1 MALGGHHAKSRANS
15 RANSHAKSHAKSG
28 KEGQERQKRGAA
40 IAPLNFALV
49 PFGAADGGAK
59 PCQRLL

>member
-15 RANSHAKSHAKSG
+15 HAKSHAKSHSKSS

-40 IAPLNFALV
+40 IAPLKFSLV
-49 PFGAADGGAK
+49 PTGAVDGGAK
-59 PCQRLL
+59 PRQRLL